1 MVTAYPE
8 LWTKAEGNSI
18 MAIRSDAL
26 TPTNIETNIEG
37 ATRRLVDAAHPEK
50 IILFGS
56 YGRGDFD
63 QRSDLDFLVILSTV
77 EDRIEEMIRLRRV
90 LKDIPMAIDVVV
102 YSRADVEERQHLRG
116 TMLYHALREGKVLHD
131 AA

>member
-1 MVTAYPE
+1 M
-8 LWTKAEGNSI
+8 AEPI
-18 MAIRSDAL
+18 QPLKHMDIDDLVQLAAQ
-26 TPTNIETNIEG
+26 
-37 ATRRLVDAAHPEK
+37 RLIDAAHPEK

-63 QRSDLDFLVILSTV
+63 QGSDLDLLVILSDV

-90 LKDIPMAIDVVV
+90 LKDIPMAIDIVV
-102 YSRADVEERQHLRG
+102 YSRTDVEERQHLRG

>member
-1 MVTAYPE
+1 M
-8 LWTKAEGNSI
+8 AEPVEPLNHMDI
-18 MAIRSDAL
+18 DDLIQLAAQ
-26 TPTNIETNIEG
+26 
-37 ATRRLVDAAHPEK
+37 RLINAAHPEK

-63 QRSDLDFLVILSTV
+63 QGSDLDLLVILSDV
-77 EDRIEEMIRLRRV
+77 NDRIEEMIRLRRI
-90 LKDIPMAIDVVV
+90 LKDIPMAIDIVV
-102 YSRADVEERQHLRG
+102 YSQADVEERQHLRG

>member
-1 MVTAYPE
+1 MGEP
-8 LWTKAEGNSI
+8 
-18 MAIRSDAL
+18 
-26 TPTNIETNIEG
+26 IE
-37 ATRRLVDAAHPEK
+37 RLNHMDIDDLVQLAAQRLIDAAHPEK

-56 YGRGDFD
+56 YGRADFD
-63 QRSDLDFLVILSTV
+63 QGSDLDLLVILSDV

-90 LKDIPMAIDVVV
+90 LKDIPMAIDIVV
-102 YSRADVEERQHLRG
+102 YSRTDVEERQHLRG